1 MALPHGFKAKANRI
15 ALGLRRQMGLAETA
29 PIDLGRLA
37 ERLGLSVVPIRS
49 FASVRP
55 ESVEQLVKT
64 DVGAFSALLLP
75 VGNGRR
81 IILHNDAN
89 SPGRRNSDLAHEI
102 SHALL
107 AHPPRSLFDG
117 SGCRN
122 FDPDMEA
129 QANCLASH
137 ILIPNE
143 AARHIVYSRSDLYVA
158 CGAYGVSRDM
168 LEFRLNAS
176 GARKQHQRWRRQR
189 GTRQQRAGL

>member
-15 ALGLRRQMGLAETA
+15 ALGLRLQLGVAETA

-37 ERLGLSVVPIRS
+37 DRLGLSVVPIGT
-49 FASVRP
+49 FASACP
-55 ESVEQLVKT
+55 DAVEQLLEK
-64 DVGAFSALLLP
+64 DMGAFSALLLP

-89 SPGRRNSDLAHEI
+89 SPGRSNSDLAHEI

-129 QANCLASH
+129 QANCLAGH

-143 AARHIVYSRSDLYVA
+143 AARQIVYSRRDLNA
-158 CGAYGVSRDM
+158 ARASYGVSREM

-176 GARKQHQRWRRQR
+176 GARKQHQRWKRQR
-189 GTRQQRAGL
+189 GAGPQRAGM